1 MNGTNQK
8 FKFIVTI
15 MILLVF
21 CLAGCQSKKN
31 EEINH
36 SPVQHSDAKQEK
48 LLIAAA
54 ASLEYAFSEE
64 LIPAFEKQ
72 NSNVTIDGIYDASGK
87 LQIQIEE
94 GLEADLFLSAAP
106 KQMETLEQ
114 ENLID
119 KGTKID
125 LLTNKIVLIVPKAN
139 PKGIKNFDEIK
150 KVDTIA
156 LGDPDSVPVGQYS
169 KEVLEKLGQW
179 DGIQSKVSF
188 GTNVTE
194 VLNWVA
200 EGSAD
205 VGIVYQTDAKMND
218 QVTVV
223 AQAPEKAMKQE
234 VIYPAA
240 VIKNS
245 EHPKLAKRFLDFLQT
260 KEAHLIFEKYGFTPA
275 G

>member
-8 FKFIVTI
+8 FKFIMTI
-15 MILLVF
+15 VALLVF
-21 CLAGCQSKKN
+21 SLAGCQSKKN

-36 SPVQHSDAKQEK
+36 SPVQRSDAKQEK

-72 NSNVTIDGIYDASGK
+72 NSNVTINGIYDASGK
-87 LQIQIEE
+87 LQTQIEE

-106 KQMETLEQ
+106 KQMEMLEQ

-139 PKGIKNFDEIK
+139 PRGIKNFDEIK
-150 KVDTIA
+150 KADTIA

-194 VLNWVA
+194 VMNWVA
-200 EGSAD
+200 EGSAN

>member
-1 MNGTNQK
+1 
-8 FKFIVTI
+8 
-15 MILLVF
+15 
-21 CLAGCQSKKN
+21 
-31 EEINH
+31 
-36 SPVQHSDAKQEK
+36 
-48 LLIAAA
+48 
-54 ASLEYAFSEE
+54 
-64 LIPAFEKQ
+64 
-72 NSNVTIDGIYDASGK
+72 
-87 LQIQIEE
+87 
-94 GLEADLFLSAAP
+94 
-106 KQMETLEQ
+106 MEMLEQ

-139 PKGIKNFDEIK
+139 PRGIKNFDEIK
-150 KVDTIA
+150 KADTIA

-200 EGSAD
+200 EGSAN